1 MPIPE
6 EIAVPQS
13 SHNKP
18 LNILRNRDVCEMLK
32 ISPTTL
38 WRWSGNGGFP
48 SPIQLGPN
56 TVGWIGAEIE
66 SWLAGKAQSRGGV

>member
-6 EIAVPQS
+6 GAAVPQS
-13 SHNKP
+13 SDNKP
-18 LNILRNRDVCEMLK
+18 LNILRNAGVCRKLG

-48 SPIQLGPN
+48 SSIQLGPN
-56 TVGWIGAEIE
+56 TVGWIESEIDA
-66 SWLAGKAQSRGGV
+66 WIAAKAQS